1 MKDISGLKIA
11 IFIDRD
17 VTVRHFLESNIFNKL
32 SKKNQVRLVFPPL
45 NDKRISNHKNPQRF
59 GFKFDFIKIPE
70 RRIQLWKWIFYT
82 KIQSFKFGKDWK
94 SLRKVYSI
102 SVGYKMKYFFK
113 FAALPLFK
121 ELTIRILKFVI
132 SKYEIN
138 QLEYFINSFKPNL
151 LIHPSIFQG
160 VFINELALISKK
172 YNIPYILLM
181 NSWDN
186 PCLKNTSIYKPT
198 IVGVWGPQTKFH
210 AIKYMGLENNR
221 VKVLG
226 SAQFQCFKEKNKL
239 TREQF
244 ISEYGFRDDAT
255 LILYAGS
262 SKENDEFKHLLYL
275 ENICKSMNQEL
286 KILYRPHPWLS
297 DIETAKNIMNY
308 QSEIIKIDKTMIDFM
323 HMVIKGTINNFYST
337 NYKYT
342 HDILNAA
349 DIVISPLST
358 ILIEALC
365 HGKESICL
373 IPKEED
379 IGKRFAY
386 WKKLPC
392 FQDVINSPSIKT
404 VEELNELEGVI
415 KKSFKVCKKEK
426 NIKLN
431 KNLASFFV
439 DMGGKSYEDRLQDC
453 INQIFL
459 KK

>member
-1 MKDISGLKIA
+1 MRDISGLKIA

-17 VTVRHFLESNIFNKL
+17 VTVRHFLESNIFYKL
-32 SKKNQVRLVFPPL
+32 SKKNQIRLVFPPL
-45 NDKRISNHKNPQRF
+45 DDKRISNHKNPQRF

-113 FAALPLFK
+113 LAALPLVK
-121 ELTIRILKFVI
+121 ELTIKILKFI
-132 SKYEIN
+132 INKYEIN
-138 QLEYFINSFKPNL
+138 QLEDFINSFKPDL

-160 VFINELALISKK
+160 VFINELSLISKE
-172 YNIPYILLM
+172 YNIPFILLM

-198 IVGVWGPQTKFH
+198 IVGVWGPQTQFH
-210 AIKYMGLENNR
+210 AIKYMGLDKKR

-226 SAQFQCFKEKNKL
+226 SAQFQCFKEKNNL
-239 TREQF
+239 SRDQI
-244 ISEYGFRDDAT
+244 ISEYGFSGNTT

-275 ENICKSMNQEL
+275 ENICKSINQDL

-297 DIETAKNIMNY
+297 DIETTKNIINY
-308 QSEIIKIDKTMIDFM
+308 QSEIIKIDRTMIDFM
-323 HMVIKGTINNFYST
+323 HMVINGTINNFYST

-379 IGKRFAY
+379 VGKIFAY
-386 WKKLPC
+386 WKELPC

-404 VEELNELEGVI
+404 VEEINELEGVI
-415 KKSFKVCKKEK
+415 KKSYKVCKKEK

-431 KNLASFFV
+431 KSLASFFV
-439 DMGGKSYEDRLQDC
+439 DMKGKSYEDRLQDC
-453 INQIFL
+453 INEIFL